1 MKPNSCK
8 AKGRKA
14 ANEVKKLIHQ
24 LFPELGDGDVIR
36 TSGGQ
41 IGEDIQLSPKA
52 RGFLPISIEVKN
64 VETLLTVKGWEALAQ
79 AEENSKDW
87 QPVVIFR
94 KNGQPLRAII
104 DAAELLALL
113 RVRAQW
119 EAAVISSEPPQYK
132 NGN

>member
-1 MKPNSCK
+1 MKPASCK

-14 ANEVKKLIHQ
+14 ANEVKALIHQ
-24 LFPELGDGDVIR
+24 LFPELGDDDVIR

-64 VETLLTVKGWEALAQ
+64 VETLLTVLGWKAIAQ
-79 AEENSKDW
+79 AEENAKEW
-87 QPVVIFR
+87 QPVVVFR

-104 DAAELLALL
+104 DFAELLALL
-113 RVRAQW
+113 RIH
-119 EAAVISSEPPQYK
+119 AAFQMSQDTHEVLK
-132 NGN
+132 NGHGN